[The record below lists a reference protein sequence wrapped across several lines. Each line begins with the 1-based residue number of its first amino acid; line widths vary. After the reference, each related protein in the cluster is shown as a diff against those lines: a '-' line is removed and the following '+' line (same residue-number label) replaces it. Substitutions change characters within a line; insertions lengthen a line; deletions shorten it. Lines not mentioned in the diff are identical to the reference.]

1 MVSCFKVVKIVVGMK
16 KTPVLCSVYRATE
29 PLIIFSVYNLIPVAG
44 LVVLV
49 QKSTLMTGKLR

>member
-16 KTPVLCSVYRATE
+16 KTEVLCFVYRATE
-29 PLIIFSVYNLIPVAG
+29 PPIIFSVYNLIPVAG